1 MVFVEVDEDTMG
13 YKEKRYSA
21 IFAVAEKSNE
31 VSTEKY
37 SFDLAI
43 VTFFYKWTVVA
54 WAQLN
59 SLCIYK
65 ITHNW
70 EIHSIIALNPITT
83 SHQVNVA

>member
-43 VTFFYKWTVVA
+43 VTFFYK
-54 WAQLN
+54 
-59 SLCIYK
+59 
-65 ITHNW
+65 
-70 EIHSIIALNPITT
+70 
-83 SHQVNVA
+83 